1 MRVFVCGHE
10 LGLGFIIARQL
21 LATGHKVNLLTSF
34 EDLIPNLTKNGINPV
49 LGRIENATPQRQ
61 LAKAEAVIDAELP
74 FTFPL
79 KRVHVA
85 RLRPSLLRTAL
96 EGSGRPLIVTSS
108 AAILG
113 DTGPVPVAENAPLHP
128 LPGYAWLPRLEK
140 EVLKS
145 SGVRGIV
152 IRPAWE
158 VHGSRAH
165 NWAIGIGNWM
175 KLAKRFRR
183 GKYIG
188 SGENCYSAVHFDDL
202 ADLYCVALMKAV
214 AGTILHAAS
223 ENFSMKELAAA
234 INRGL
239 GFKGEP
245 SSLSLKEARRFSPIA
260 DNLTRSH
267 ALSGDLAR
275 TLGWKPSR
283 DSIMK
288 EVEHDAFVNAFVSRA
303 VRCHE
308 PSAKRSEPGC

>member
-1 MRVFVCGHE
+1 
-10 LGLGFIIARQL
+10 
-21 LATGHKVNLLTSF
+21 
-34 EDLIPNLTKNGINPV
+34 
-49 LGRIENATPQRQ
+49 
-61 LAKAEAVIDAELP
+61 
-74 FTFPL
+74 
-79 KRVHVA
+79 
-85 RLRPSLLRTAL
+85 
-96 EGSGRPLIVTSS
+96 
-108 AAILG
+108 
-113 DTGPVPVAENAPLHP
+113 
-128 LPGYAWLPRLEK
+128 
-140 EVLKS
+140 
-145 SGVRGIV
+145 
-152 IRPAWE
+152 
-158 VHGSRAH
+158 
-165 NWAIGIGNWM
+165 
-175 KLAKRFRR
+175 
-183 GKYIG
+183 
-188 SGENCYSAVHFDDL
+188 
-202 ADLYCVALMKAV
+202 MKAV